1 MPKRKKWNPKP
12 QGKRQNEP
20 RGKYLDPKN
29 KRYPV
34 QATLGKDSEAG
45 LISAVRLSGLH
56 GHTGINKKAKARLAK
71 LRSKKSKR

>member
-20 RGKYLDPKN
+20 KGKYLDPEN

-45 LISAVRLSGLH
+45 LISAIRLSGLH
-56 GHTGINKKAKARLAK
+56 GHAVINRKAKARLAK
-71 LRSKKSKR
+71 LREKKRKR